1 MLITRLYYTSKTQA
15 YLLNT
20 KRPLVGGRVLK
31 IIQGN
36 VLILQLSEVLDNS
49 LGERLT
55 TKLKRKIW
63 GRRCL

>member
-20 KRPLVGGRVLK
+20 KSPLVGGRVLK

-49 LGERLT
+49 LGERINH
-55 TKLKRKIW
+55 KA
-63 GRRCL
+63 